1 MRCEDLRD
9 QLLDMTSADL
19 ITADPRLRAHL
30 ETCEGCRREAERAS
44 RTWQLLTAIPEVEPD
59 TDAMRAR
66 FAASLPARPARAS
79 GWAVP
84 VSVAAA
90 LILAASI
97 GVLVGRQLPAREVDE
112 VGAMRQELR
121 EVRQM
126 LTLSLLQQGIASER
140 IRGVSAAARME
151 DVRED
156 VATAILDT
164 LMHDPDVNVRLACIR
179 ALERI
184 SERPVVRSRVVEALV
199 REESPLVTMAL
210 IDFVVE
216 AMDDRA
222 IDTLRQLSQDA
233 ARDGAVRE
241 SAAAGVERLLGR
253 GRL

>member
-9 QLLDMTSADL
+9 QLLDMTTVDL

-30 ETCEGCRREAERAS
+30 ETCENCRREVERLS

-59 TDAMRAR
+59 SDAMRAR
-66 FAASLPARPARAS
+66 FAAALPRRTRAF

-84 VSVAAA
+84 VSAAAA
-90 LILAASI
+90 LILAVSI
-97 GVLVGRQLPAREVDE
+97 GVIVGRQLPSGQTDE
-112 VGAMRQELR
+112 VGAIRQELR
-121 EVRQM
+121 DVREM
-126 LTLSLLQQGIASER
+126 LALSLLQQSIASER

-151 DVRED
+151 NVRED
-156 VATAILDT
+156 VAAAILDT
-164 LMHDPDVNVRLACIR
+164 LMHDPDVNVRLACVR

-184 SERPVVRSRVVEALV
+184 NERPAVRSRVVEALV
-199 REESPLVTMAL
+199 REQSPLVTMAL

-216 AMDDRA
+216 AMDDMA
-222 IDTLRQLSQDA
+222 VDTLRRLSQDA
-233 ARDGAVRE
+233 ERDGAVRE